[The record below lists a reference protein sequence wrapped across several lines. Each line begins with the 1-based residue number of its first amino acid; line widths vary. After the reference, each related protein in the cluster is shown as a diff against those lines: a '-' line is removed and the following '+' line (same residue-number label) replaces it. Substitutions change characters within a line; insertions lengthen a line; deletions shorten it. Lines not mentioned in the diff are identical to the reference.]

1 MDRIEVLRIDLRF
14 CGWVG
19 CRIFGELVLLFGC
32 SSGRIGWAVRIG
44 RRPVVMRGVVSRWE
58 LWCGRSDHV
67 DTGCRGLGGS
77 RGACRIVPIVRSLGR
92 HLAGWSGTVEFALGL
107 LILCIGATGLT
118 HGLARG
124 NRLAR

>member
-1 MDRIEVLRIDLRF
+1 MDRLDAEFLANWSCYSGVVLVELAGGENWSPA
-14 CGWVG
+14 CGH
-19 CRIFGELVLLFGC
+19 
-32 SSGRIGWAVRIG
+32 A
-44 RRPVVMRGVVSRWE
+44 GVVSRWE

-77 RGACRIVPIVRSLGR
+77 RGACRIVPIGRSLGR
-92 HLAGWSGTVEFALGL
+92 HLAGWSDTVESVLGQL
-107 LILCIGATGLT
+107 SQCIRAVGLT